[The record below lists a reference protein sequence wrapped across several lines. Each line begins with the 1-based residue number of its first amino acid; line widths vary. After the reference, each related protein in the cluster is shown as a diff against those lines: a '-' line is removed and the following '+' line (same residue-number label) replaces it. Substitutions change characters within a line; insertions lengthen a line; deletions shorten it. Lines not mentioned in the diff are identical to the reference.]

1 MNEIEISVNEF
12 EKDYDEIYTQEDND
26 VRVETDIEF
35 E

>member
-12 EKDYDEIYTQEDND
+12 EKDFDEIYTQDND
-26 VRVETDIEF
+26 DVKIETDIEF